1 MRQTNSEV
9 QLWDNGNELMTR
21 DRLSFPCEQHDMV
34 VYVVRHGDSR
44 RTNLVRSVRRATGN
58 E

>member
-44 RTNLVRSVRRATGN
+44 RTNLVRR
-58 E
+58 